1 MFINAVEDG
10 ERSHTWAIQEGYDV
24 DTRLRLPLWM
34 SNLLE
39 IRICQF
45 SSESAKW
52 EAKIAKRGA
61 MGKGL
66 TQSQTTSYESW
77 KANSE
82 PVFVFSKDQK
92 KVIRNAK
99 QVKPDCV
106 ALKLHLSTDSDEL
119 KVSSSDGKQFRMVLL
134 RGPPRDEAA
143 VPAALD
149 GPVPAGMVPEP
160 EIQHQN
166 DEDDGEEQDV
176 LAEEEQLHADHDL
189 AALQDFGTVSDDE
202 EKSDVEIL
210 ADSDDD
216 LPTLAAPSN
225 VVRVKDFDSRPAW
238 KELSAKGLVCLPR
251 SVVGCWISCHKTS
264 FQWQGAY
271 PHVHKGLS
279 CSWGGSTNMNEKQAL
294 LKVIKAIVQSH
305 LATNPKDK
313 AIWQVQLDKIQ
324 FAMVTGV

>member
-1 MFINAVEDG
+1 
-10 ERSHTWAIQEGYDV
+10 
-24 DTRLRLPLWM
+24 M
-34 SNLLE
+34 SNPLE
-39 IRICQF
+39 VRICQF
-45 SSESAKW
+45 ASEHAKW
-52 EAKIAKRGA
+52 EGKIARRVA

-66 TQSQTTSYESW
+66 TQSQATSYESW
-77 KANSE
+77 KANLE
-82 PVFVFSKDQK
+82 PIFVFSKDQK

-99 QVKPDCV
+99 QVKPDCL
-106 ALKLHLSTDSDEL
+106 ALKLHLSTDSEQL
-119 KVSSSDGKQFRMVLL
+119 LVSSSDGSQFRMVLL

-160 EIQHQN
+160 GQH

-189 AALQDFGTVSDDE
+189 AALQDFGAISDE
-202 EKSDVEIL
+202 EKSEVEIL

-216 LPTLAAPSN
+216 LPALGVHGN
-225 VVRVKDFDSRPAW
+225 VVKVKDFDSRPAW
-238 KELSAKGLVCLPR
+238 KDLSGKGLVCLPR
-251 SVVGCWISCHKTS
+251 SVVGCWISCHKS
-264 FQWQGAY
+264 SSQWQGAY

-279 CSWGGSTNMNEKQAL
+279 CSWGGSTKMNEKQAL

-313 AIWQVQLDKIQ
+313 AIWIAQLDKIQ
-324 FAMVTGV
+324 FAIATGV